1 MKYKMC
7 LMFSLLIT
15 VTTTSWSMDLSFE
28 DQDEISVP
36 DLNKKIEF
44 AAFDLQNSE
53 RLFEAIKR
61 KLKHVGNE
69 NNYKLFEALSSAL
82 NEKNKTLCSITDLDG
97 WNILHH
103 AVRSGRVDVINILLL
118 SPEKLDLLFQ
128 CENGGDTPLH
138 WALVK
143 DNTNV
148 VDVLLIAAGERAGE
162 LLLVRNID
170 GKTALDTSKKWPRP
184 NITAHLEKTERL
196 YVKSPAMRA
205 LEFVKGSIFGNEVHD
220 AEDTM

>member
-15 VTTTSWSMDLSFE
+15 VTTTGWSMDLSFGDDGE
-28 DQDEISVP
+28 IPSQDR
-36 DLNKKIEF
+36 NKKVEF
-44 AAFDLQNSE
+44 ASFDLQNSE
-53 RLFEAIKR
+53 RLFDAIKR

-69 NNYKLFEALSSAL
+69 NNDILFDALSNAL
-82 NEKNKTLCSITDLDG
+82 RDGNKTLCSITDVDG
-97 WNILHH
+97 WNVLHH
-103 AVRSGRVDVINILLL
+103 AVRSGRIDVINILFL
-118 SPEKLDLLFQ
+118 SPERFDLLFQ

-148 VDVLLIAAGERAGE
+148 IDVLLKAAGDRAGE
-162 LLLVRNID
+162 LLLVKNND

-184 NITAHLEKTERL
+184 NITAHLEKAERL
-196 YVKSPAMRA
+196 YVKSQAMRA
-205 LEFVKGSIFGNEVHD
+205 FELVKGSIFGNQEAH
-220 AEDTM
+220 